1 MIKVL
6 LFSVIGLI
14 VGGGMGVGGAMFL
27 APAPSEQEGSSE
39 EVSAES
45 EEEEEEEGESELAY
59 ADFSEQFIVPL
70 MSGDTVEALMVIS
83 ISLEVNALDLE
94 RVYDR
99 EPKLRS
105 AFLQSLFNHANNG
118 GFSGN
123 FTQFST
129 MASLKRE
136 LLYVAQDVVG
146 ETVSDILILDAVRQ
160 E

>member
-1 MIKVL
+1 MIKVI

-27 APAPSEQEGSSE
+27 SPPPSDSE
-39 EVSAES
+39 MVSGDTVSEPQDEEES
-45 EEEEEEEGESELAY
+45 ERAY
-59 ADFSEQFIVPL
+59 ADFSEQFIIPL
-70 MSGDTVEALMVIS
+70 MSDDAVEALMVVS
-83 ISLEVNALDLE
+83 ISLEVNALDLQ
-94 RVYDR
+94 RVHDH
-99 EPKLRS
+99 EPKLRA

-123 FTQFST
+123 FTHFST